1 MSSKQQA
8 ANLTTTPSRS
18 GDSRSGHRHKPI
30 LAERFKTKLCRT
42 FSDTGSCPYEERCMF
57 AHGEAK
63 LRTKEMNLAAKLT
76 TEDAIRNFQQIS
88 SVPRSSSAVFLT
100 SPSCCDDE
108 RAKCNRSPD
117 TQSASSGALADDG
130 ASATPIESARSEGS
144 GEADFAREAA
154 DCAQFYS
161 MDDCDDSDDD
171 EQNEGRAGVGGD
183 RHPYLPAVDA
193 QTVGLPHA
201 HADFDG
207 VRAAVIEERTFRP
220 PYYTYPSISVVPKR
234 APIATLP
241 RRASALRAPVL
252 TFTPFGSME
261 WPSWDHAN
269 RAVLASIPFA
279 PCRCGEC
286 VLQGKD
292 QARRSESVVMRPP
305 ADKAKSTGVPAT
317 TYRPHLI

>member
-1 MSSKQQA
+1 MSCKQQA
-8 ANLTTTPSRS
+8 ANLTTTTSRS

-63 LRTKEMNLAAKLT
+63 LRTKEMNLMDKLT

-117 TQSASSGALADDG
+117 TQSAGSGAFADDF

-154 DCAQFYS
+154 DCAHFDS
-161 MDDCDDSDDD
+161 MDDRDDSDDD
-171 EQNEGRAGVGGD
+171 EQNEGLAGLRGD
-183 RHPYLPAVDA
+183 HHPYLPAAGA
-193 QTVGLPHA
+193 QHAGLLHA
-201 HADFDG
+201 HADHDG
-207 VRAAVIEERTFRP
+207 VAAVIQERTFRP
-220 PYYTYPSISVVPKR
+220 PYYTYPYISVVARR

-241 RRASALRAPVL
+241 RRASAPRAPVL

-261 WPSWDHAN
+261 FPSRDHAN
-269 RAVLASIPFA
+269 RAMLASIPFA

-286 VLQGKD
+286 VLQSKD

-317 TYRPHLI
+317 TYRPN